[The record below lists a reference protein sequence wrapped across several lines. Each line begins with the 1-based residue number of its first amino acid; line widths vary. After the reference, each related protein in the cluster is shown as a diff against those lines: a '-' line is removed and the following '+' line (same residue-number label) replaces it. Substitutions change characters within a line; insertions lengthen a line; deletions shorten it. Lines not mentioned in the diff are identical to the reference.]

1 VSAYPEAADFM
12 VEVLAKYHFVDA
24 LDLPEE
30 DVRVCIGQN
39 KPATLRDALQTMA
52 LELESHQLA
61 SKQKTQFM
69 REPQQE
75 EGHPVQQQQIADHRT
90 RVLGMFFSSW
100 WKF

>member
-1 VSAYPEAADFM
+1 
-12 VEVLAKYHFVDA
+12 
-24 LDLPEE
+24 
-30 DVRVCIGQN
+30 
-39 KPATLRDALQTMA
+39 MA

-61 SKQKTQFM
+61 SKQKTQFA

-100 WKF
+100 WKLEACHKGTRPTSEDFIFQEGGEPV